1 MPTEANETRLREN
14 RVVAQGTTSRLML
27 AAAVVAVVT
36 GTAAGFW
43 IARNQASLPPGE
55 LLRLEE
61 LAEDASTMEA
71 ATAWTFEVLRGS
83 NISEDD
89 LAQRFGEP
97 FSVGQTV
104 EGLNQ
109 EILQVIS
116 EFGPVHFLRFLSRED
131 GEATA
136 LGLGD
141 PDRALESRII
151 IEDGVILDW
160 WVSAHD
166 LHSRLPAWHL
176 VLAIAGG
183 WMFAGAALLAR
194 GAARHRL
201 VSWLAAGAI
210 ASVASVLV
218 LSDVPVLYAVGRS
231 APALLV
237 PIALLTLFE
246 ACRRRARLWMS
257 GLAAA
262 SSVLLVVAVFMV
274 DPARVGHPEVFLL
287 ADDPEASRLVVAI
300 ASVLASAALAGGAVT
315 IGKGASMASLRRDPV
330 VVLSL
335 VILTTWTVTNVAIA
349 ADALWGGAAL
359 LSGPLT
365 VAVLL
370 VVLAVPVA
378 AGIAATFSRWE
389 SELAGVVVD
398 VEAGESDLQTVA
410 ARALDDPSLRLL
422 RWSDA
427 VGGWMNSSGQS
438 ISEEELSRSGREQT
452 RIQAG
457 EETVAVIEH
466 DASVLRRPQ
475 RLRAVAAAVGMAL
488 EVQALNAQ
496 ALERLAEVQASR
508 ARIVESADVARRR
521 IERDLH
527 DGAQQRLVA
536 LGMLLQQGEREASRR
551 GETDMVDLFDRASTE
566 VRAALSEIRDVSHGA
581 LPALLAERGLAVA
594 IEALAERSPVETRTR
609 LTTGRFDPMV
619 EQTSYYLVAEALTN
633 VAKHSRASAAS
644 VEIQQTDH
652 ALRVSVVDNGVGGAS
667 VAAGTGIQGVADRV
681 AAAGG
686 ELKLNSPSGQG
697 TRIEA
702 MLPCG

>member
-1 MPTEANETRLREN
+1 M
-14 RVVAQGTTSRLML
+14 M
-27 AAAVVAVVT
+27 
-36 GTAAGFW
+36 
-43 IARNQASLPPGE
+43 
-55 LLRLEE
+55 
-61 LAEDASTMEA
+61 
-71 ATAWTFEVLRGS
+71 
-83 NISEDD
+83 
-89 LAQRFGEP
+89 
-97 FSVGQTV
+97 
-104 EGLNQ
+104 
-109 EILQVIS
+109 
-116 EFGPVHFLRFLSRED
+116 
-131 GEATA
+131 
-136 LGLGD
+136 
-141 PDRALESRII
+141 
-151 IEDGVILDW
+151 
-160 WVSAHD
+160 
-166 LHSRLPAWHL
+166 
-176 VLAIAGG
+176 
-183 WMFAGAALLAR
+183 
-194 GAARHRL
+194 
-201 VSWLAAGAI
+201 
-210 ASVASVLV
+210 
-218 LSDVPVLYAVGRS
+218 
-231 APALLV
+231 
-237 PIALLTLFE
+237 
-246 ACRRRARLWMS
+246 
-257 GLAAA
+257 GLAGI
-262 SSVLLVVAVFMV
+262 SSVLFVAAAFMV
-274 DPARVGHPEVFLL
+274 DPARVGHPEIFLL
-287 ADDPEASRLVVAI
+287 ADDPESARIVVAA
-300 ASVLASAALAGGAVT
+300 ASVFAATALAGGGFA
-315 IGKGASMASLRRDPV
+315 IGKGASIASLRRHPV
-330 VVLSL
+330 AGLSL
-335 VILTTWTVTNVAIA
+335 VILTLWTVANVAIA
-349 ADALWGGAAL
+349 ADAMWGGAAL

-370 VVLAVPVA
+370 VVLAVPVT
-378 AGIAATFSRWE
+378 AGIASTYSRWE

-398 VEAGESDLQTVA
+398 VEAGESDLQAVA

-427 VGGWMNSSGQS
+427 AGGWVDSAGRS
-438 ISEEELSRSGREQT
+438 ISEEELSRSGRELT

-551 GETDMVDLFDRASTE
+551 GETDLVDLFDSASNE

-594 IEALAERSPVETRTR
+594 VEALAERSPVETRTR

-652 ALRVSVVDNGVGGAS
+652 VLRVCVVDNGVGGAS
-667 VAAGTGIQGVADRV
+667 VTAGTGIQGVADRV

-686 ELKLNSPSGQG
+686 ELRLNSPSGQG